1 MAGILFWCWNDTP
14 QRRRGQIETFLL
26 KICFLVFSRCE
37 PCAWPSTGIKG
48 SGCSRVKQTL
58 ARVFK
63 MCVYCCTSAPS
74 AICQNSNTFIIQS
87 NYRHFIFTHW
97 TGDEGEW
104 FYGEGPFSRRIVH
117 TTPLSNFTLHNPAA
131 VITSSEMS
139 DRILVHPRGLR
150 LQICPSTDFL
160 KETFWTCISKQMY
173 DALHYCHSWYHM
185 ASVLLFSWKTRLS
198 FHRAVFTFRL
208 LDSQSHSSS
217 AAPRFNQLTK
227 FSLRFGDMI
236 FGFLSENA
244 LLNSFL
250 TFFFFFTVD
259 VAALDIQS
267 KRSIAQQSD
276 PSPKPGTLSLSRT
289 KAELTRKQ
297 HCGSSFLAAVCLTV
311 QSVIYSTH
319 ARTHTRMHN
328 TQTQTVNTPSG

>member
-14 QRRRGQIETFLL
+14 QRLRGQIETFLL

-63 MCVYCCTSAPS
+63 MCVYCCTLAPS

-139 DRILVHPRGLR
+139 DRILVHPPR
-150 LQICPSTDFL
+150 
-160 KETFWTCISKQMY
+160 
-173 DALHYCHSWYHM
+173 
-185 ASVLLFSWKTRLS
+185 ASPPNLPIHWLFERNVLNVHFKTNVWR
-198 FHRAVFTFRL
+198 
-208 LDSQSHSSS
+208 
-217 AAPRFNQLTK
+217 
-227 FSLRFGDMI
+227 I
-236 FGFLSENA
+236 A
-244 LLNSFL
+244 LLS
-250 TFFFFFTVD
+250 
-259 VAALDIQS
+259 
-267 KRSIAQQSD
+267 
-276 PSPKPGTLSLSRT
+276 
-289 KAELTRKQ
+289 
-297 HCGSSFLAAVCLTV
+297 
-311 QSVIYSTH
+311 
-319 ARTHTRMHN
+319 
-328 TQTQTVNTPSG
+328 